1 MKVRAKDVYDHGC
14 DWSDSVSVVILLRG
28 DCNNDG
34 AIDASDV
41 VYLINYLFKGG
52 FAPDPLEIGDAN
64 CDGVVEAGDIVYLI
78 NYLFQGGDPP
88 GC

>member
-1 MKVRAKDVYDHGC
+1 M
-14 DWSDSVSVVILLRG
+14 LLRG

-34 AIDASDV
+34 AIDAADV
-41 VYLINYLFKGG
+41 VCLINYLYQGG

-64 CDGVVEAGDIVYLI
+64 CDGTVDASDVVVLI